1 LPEPFDGL
9 PCTAEAAG
17 ASFETHC
24 LVDSEEIRSHD
35 SCIATILPDSHWS
48 SVTCGLSD
56 RPYTAPTAPFAS
68 FQHLSSW
75 EGHNS
80 LKDSLLLPRR
90 RRTCFEVSARRVGL
104 QDEDATAFV
113 RRHETTNACLPR
125 LALERMIIGRVSIEA
140 KGRSQT
146 ARPLP
151 IADPHASIACHSARA
166 HICARTGAHLH
177 QDWPTSSPR
186 PALLSSRDGS
196 RPCTSGAN
204 WSARPAAAATVAAHS
219 RSRTAPSAGP
229 VPTSREQLGSVP
241 TSRERLGLRNPRA
254 ASHNNA
260 ERPSLTHS
268 RSAHALGAAKRE
280 LRQKM
285 ASRPAFNPK
294 LWSGAAHATSSTA
307 GASQSLWLLPC
318 KD

>member
-1 LPEPFDGL
+1 MANHDDSDSDEFVSRHDDSFPSSPTANKVESNLPEPFDGL

-75 EGHNS
+75 EGHNY

-151 IADPHASIACHSARA
+151 IADPHGSIACHSARA
-166 HICARTGAHLH
+166 HICARTGPHLH

-229 VPTSREQLGSVP
+229 VPTSREQLGS
-241 TSRERLGLRNPRA
+241 
-254 ASHNNA
+254 
-260 ERPSLTHS
+260 
-268 RSAHALGAAKRE
+268 
-280 LRQKM
+280 
-285 ASRPAFNPK
+285 
-294 LWSGAAHATSSTA
+294 
-307 GASQSLWLLPC
+307 QSLSASGNGSQLLSTSGNGSQLLSTSGNGSC
-318 KD
+318 

>member
-1 LPEPFDGL
+1 
-9 PCTAEAAG
+9 
-17 ASFETHC
+17 
-24 LVDSEEIRSHD
+24 
-35 SCIATILPDSHWS
+35 
-48 SVTCGLSD
+48 VTCGLSD

-151 IADPHASIACHSARA
+151 IADPHGSIACHSARA

-241 TSRERLGLRNPRA
+241 TSREQLGSVPTSREQLGSVPTSRERLGLRNPRA

-268 RSAHALGAAKRE
+268 RSAPALGAAKRE